1 VYPGSYTEFL
11 WSKKAREDA
20 ASAPPAPKPKPLQ
33 QKSDA
38 KPTPQKAPGSRLPA
52 SGKTPEAAPNLNAQQ
67 DREERKRVEA
77 ERKKKQREQD
87 ALRKR
92 IADLESRIASSE
104 AEVKQLETAM
114 AEAGFYQD
122 SARSKPVIDR
132 HQALMWEVGD
142 LMAQWEALQNH
153 AAEQASEP

>member
-1 VYPGSYTEFL
+1 M
-11 WSKKAREDA
+11 
-20 ASAPPAPKPKPLQ
+20 
-33 QKSDA
+33 
-38 KPTPQKAPGSRLPA
+38 
-52 SGKTPEAAPNLNAQQ
+52 KTPETAPAVTQQQ
-67 DREERKRVEA
+67 DREERKRLEA

-92 IADLESRIASSE
+92 IADLEARINSSE
-104 AEVKQLETAM
+104 AEVKQLEAAM
-114 AEAGFYQD
+114 SEAGFYEN